1 MDLFSAPTDTVNP
14 FSLEAEDLVDSI
26 CSVHTKDV
34 GFRREVLYLI
44 RSDYTKGKFLTRDEL
59 ESFAESHF
67 NSI

>member
-14 FSLEAEDLVDSI
+14 FTLEAEALVDCI

-44 RSDYTKGKFLTRDEL
+44 RSDYTKGKYLTEQGI